1 MGENYVL
8 IRRSAQQSARG
19 PQSIKEQ
26 REKKKNGEMQ
36 HRRMKGKMDSEGQE
50 GKTQME
56 SQREWRLRE
65 FKSEGKLLKYL
76 KWRPIHALLNDL
88 QRFTVTSNTSNKKKL
103 NYEKIT
109 ATNAGKV
116 QDQEMKVL
124 ITFEFNWSKTQF
136 LLVDI

>member
-50 GKTQME
+50 GKTQ
-56 SQREWRLRE
+56 RV
-65 FKSEGKLLKYL
+65 SERMKTERIQ
-76 KWRPIHALLNDL
+76 KWGQA
-88 QRFTVTSNTSNKKKL
+88 V
-103 NYEKIT
+103 
-109 ATNAGKV
+109 KV
-116 QDQEMKVL
+116 PEMKTYPCT
-124 ITFEFNWSKTQF
+124 IKWFTKIYSNFKYEQQKKG
-136 LLVDI
+136 

>member
-88 QRFTVTSNTSNKKKL
+88 QRFTVTSNTSNKKKVKL
-103 NYEKIT
+103 WENNCNKCWKSSRSGNESANNIRI
-109 ATNAGKV
+109 
-116 QDQEMKVL
+116 QL
-124 ITFEFNWSKTQF
+124 I
-136 LLVDI
+136 